1 MTSPMDELF
10 SRALGLEAP
19 WQVTKIE
26 FSETDQEIN
35 IYLDFPRGSRFRC
48 PKCGRSDVPA
58 YDTKEKRWRHL
69 NFFQHQ
75 AYLYC
80 PMPRVDCPECGIKSV
95 ELPWTRPGSGFTL
108 LFEALIMALARE
120 MTVSALARLVDEHDT
135 RIWRVIQHYVSE
147 ARKKEVYD
155 DVDKV
160 AIDETS
166 RKRGHHYVTLFVD
179 LDQSKVIF
187 ATEGKD
193 SASIGRFSND
203 FHDHGGDPDSVR
215 EVCCDMSPA
224 FIDGVGQCLP
234 NAQITFDRFHVM
246 KIMSEAVDKV
256 RRQEQ
261 SERKELKRSRYIWLK
276 NPENLTV
283 KQFHQ
288 LEQLSQR
295 NLKTVRAYQIR
306 LNLRE
311 FWDQPPS
318 QAEDYLKRWYFWATH
333 SRLEPVKEAAYTIK
347 RHWDGMVNF
356 VKSKITNGILE
367 GINSLVQATR
377 NKARGYRSV
386 EYFITMIYMIAGKL
400 KFALPT

>member
-1 MTSPMDELF
+1 MTSPIDELF
-10 SRALGLEAP
+10 SRALGLEEP
-19 WQVTKIE
+19 WQVVKIE
-26 FSETDQEIN
+26 FSEADREIN

-48 PKCGRSDVPA
+48 PKCGRDDVAA

-69 NFFQHQ
+69 NFFQHK

-80 PMPRVDCPECGIKSV
+80 PMPRVNCPECGIKSV
-95 ELPWTRPGSGFTL
+95 ELPWTRAGSGFTL
-108 LFEALIMALARE
+108 LFEALIMTLARE
-120 MTVSALARLVDEHDT
+120 MTVSALARLIDEHDT

-246 KIMSEAVDKV
+246 KIMSEAVDGCLITSSSNV
-256 RRQEQ
+256 
-261 SERKELKRSRYIWLK
+261 YG
-276 NPENLTV
+276 
-283 KQFHQ
+283 
-288 LEQLSQR
+288 
-295 NLKTVRAYQIR
+295 
-306 LNLRE
+306 
-311 FWDQPPS
+311 
-318 QAEDYLKRWYFWATH
+318 
-333 SRLEPVKEAAYTIK
+333 EA
-347 RHWDGMVNF
+347 
-356 VKSKITNGILE
+356 
-367 GINSLVQATR
+367 
-377 NKARGYRSV
+377 
-386 EYFITMIYMIAGKL
+386 
-400 KFALPT
+400 

>member
-1 MTSPMDELF
+1 MTSPIDELF
-10 SRALGLEAP
+10 SRALGLEEP

-26 FSETDQEIN
+26 FSESDQEIN
-35 IYLDFPRGSRFRC
+35 IYLNFPRGSRFRC

-75 AYLYC
+75 AYLHC
-80 PMPRVDCPECGIKSV
+80 PMPRVNCPECGIKSV

-120 MTVSALARLVDEHDT
+120 MTVSALARLIDENDT

-203 FHDHGGDPDSVR
+203 FHDHGGDPDGVR

-224 FIDGVGQCLP
+224 FIDGVEQCLP

-246 KIMSEAVDKV
+246 KIMSDAVDKV

-261 SERKELKRSRYIWLK
+261 NERKELKRSRYIWLK

-283 KQFHQ
+283 KQSHQ
-288 LEQLSQR
+288 LEQLSQC

-311 FWDQPPS
+311 FWNQPLS

-347 RHWDGMVNF
+347 RHWDGVVNF

-367 GINSLVQATR
+367 GINSLVQAAR